1 MYMFMCGCVC
11 VFMCVIGM
19 CIHHKNVFLNAYARS
34 CQTYLNIFDGN
45 HSWHYFLGYGQN
57 FEV

>member
-1 MYMFMCGCVC
+1 MFMCGCGC